1 MLYVAF
7 FFIPMTP
14 SSIWLMIALVVL
26 TSVGVGLFSPLLW
39 SMYADV
45 ADYATETF
53 GTSSTGLI
61 FSSGTMAQKFGGAV
75 SGSLIALLL
84 GIAGA
89 TMIADEMGNES
100 IDPASVTESV
110 RTMIWALF
118 SLFPA
123 FIAVIMTTLA
133 YLYPIKK

>member
-1 MLYVAF
+1 
-7 FFIPMTP
+7 
-14 SSIWLMIALVVL
+14 
-26 TSVGVGLFSPLLW
+26 
-39 SMYADV
+39 MYADV
-45 ADYATETF
+45 AAYATETF